1 MPVHSFRSPDGKE
14 ISIFVRISD
23 PVAAHQTQVVDGV
36 EYKRVYDG
44 APLATIDTKVGDA
57 TRADFRK
64 ITEKKGITIG
74 EMQDEAAA
82 MAAHREEKQGQDPV
96 TERYYANYEKEMGDK
111 HANVKIREANT
122 RLEGYGIR
130 IKAKKPGKA

>member
-14 ISIFVRISD
+14 TSILVSIHAD
-23 PVAAHQTQVVDGV
+23 VHEHQVQIIDGV
-36 EYKRVYDG
+36 EWKRVYDG
-44 APLATIDTKVGDA
+44 APLAAIDTRVGDA

-64 ITEKKGITIG
+64 ITEKRGITIG

-111 HANVKIREANT
+111 HANVKIREANK
-122 RLEGYGIR
+122 RLEGYGIK